1 MRAQYLSHE
10 HIPSPGFRSARTRPG
25 RLSLKEISSLTI
37 RPKFAIRTFH
47 KGTFTTAHREAEKS
61 NPQATSNIQ
70 TERSASNISIPAT
83 FLVSNLSCFSVS
95 PQRARSRQATPINTE
110 SVAITVIPLQGI
122 VPLRGRGPR
131 MPRGVGRRRREREER
146 SKRLA

>member
-1 MRAQYLSHE
+1 MRGIHWLRAHYQPYE
-10 HIPSPGFRSARTRPG
+10 HVPPPGCRLVRTRLG
-25 RLSLKEISSLTI
+25 RLSLKEISSLPI

-47 KGTFTTAHREAEKS
+47 KGTFTTAHREAENS

-83 FLVSNLSCFSVS
+83 FLVSSLPCFSVS
-95 PQRARSRQATPINTE
+95 PQRARSRQETPINTE

-131 MPRGVGRRRREREER
+131 MPRGVGRRR
-146 SKRLA
+146 

>member
-1 MRAQYLSHE
+1 VS
-10 HIPSPGFRSARTRPG
+10 IG
-25 RLSLKEISSLTI
+25 KDSSWTMIFEGNIFIDDTTKVRNPHLPQVVT
-37 RPKFAIRTFH
+37 FAA
-47 KGTFTTAHREAEKS
+47 AHREAEKS
-61 NPQATSNIQ
+61 NPQAASNIQ

-83 FLVSNLSCFSVS
+83 FLVSSLPCFSVS
-95 PQRARSRQATPINTE
+95 PQRARPRQATPINTE
-110 SVAITVIPLQGI
+110 SVAISVIPLQGI